1 MSTNTPYLQVVNFDS
16 SRLLGKNVAKQL
28 LFKTRVVGLT
38 TGHNKTISKP
48 TCPMLWY

>member
-16 SRLLGKNVAKQL
+16 HIGKNVAKQL

-38 TGHNKTISKP
+38 TGV
-48 TCPMLWY
+48 